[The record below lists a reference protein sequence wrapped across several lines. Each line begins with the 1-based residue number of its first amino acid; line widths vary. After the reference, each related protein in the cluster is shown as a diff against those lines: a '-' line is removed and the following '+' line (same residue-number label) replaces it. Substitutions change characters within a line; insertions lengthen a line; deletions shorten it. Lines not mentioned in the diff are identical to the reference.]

1 MKKMTLGVAMLLSCG
16 AWPLFA
22 ADPPSLEE
30 RCRSIAQQHGL
41 PAEEIDAWVEKCLDH
56 TKAMMS
62 RPRPNEQNQP
72 HEDKPDQAQQEKK
85 RDSHAHE

>member
-1 MKKMTLGVAMLLSCG
+1 MKKMILGVAMLLSCVV
-16 AWPLFA
+16 WPVFA
-22 ADPPSLEE
+22 ADPPILEE

-41 PAEEIDAWVEKCLDH
+41 AAEEINAWVEKCLDH

-62 RPRPNEQNQP
+62 RQRHNDQNQP
-72 HEDKPDQAQQEKK
+72 QEDKADQAQQEKK